1 MSFEE
6 ILDAA
11 AADAGRVV
19 KAITFL
25 GKGSSS
31 GDSYLSR
38 HTSRHI
44 LLTIMTFA
52 RALTVAVELLLWTR
66 DRATWS

>member
-11 AADAGRVV
+11 AALAGRVV
-19 KAITFL
+19 KAMTCL

-38 HTSRHI
+38 HTSAFI
-44 LLTIMTFA
+44 L
-52 RALTVAVELLLWTR
+52 
-66 DRATWS
+66 

>member
-44 LLTIMTFA
+44 L
-52 RALTVAVELLLWTR
+52 
-66 DRATWS
+66 

>member
-6 ILDAA
+6 IFD
-11 AADAGRVV
+11 ADAGRVV

-31 GDSYLSR
+31 GDSYL
-38 HTSRHI
+38 
-44 LLTIMTFA
+44 
-52 RALTVAVELLLWTR
+52 
-66 DRATWS
+66 

>member
-6 ILDAA
+6 ILGA

-19 KAITFL
+19 KAITVL
-25 GKGSSS
+25 GNGSSS

-38 HTSRHI
+38 HTSGSI
-44 LLTIMTFA
+44 L
-52 RALTVAVELLLWTR
+52 
-66 DRATWS
+66 